1 MLLDTLGLTQ
11 IGGRVSEKQYV
22 WLEKGGSFL
31 PERAEEHTACRT
43 PALGRGPGAVCWGGG
58 LTASSVCLCLG
69 SANYLC
75 ALAFLRSSSRCF
87 ICATGGVIREKEMWC
102 WCANTPL
109 GGWVEKLQSLSQE
122 QLAEEQSQHKMP
134 KAKRLWPNVFDFI
147 SAEGLFPL
155 PAAEN
160 RQGLRPGAEDCAAS
174 YGEFLSTCESFTW
187 DFCSGGWGLITYSV

>member
-1 MLLDTLGLTQ
+1 MRNNMFGW
-11 IGGRVSEKQYV
+11 K
-22 WLEKGGSFL
+22 KGGHSCRRGQRSTQPAGRL
-31 PERAEEHTACRT
+31 LWAEVLELFA
-43 PALGRGPGAVCWGGG
+43 GGGG

-174 YGEFLSTCESFTW
+174 YGEFLSTCESFTR